1 MFNTY
6 LSTYYLKGGEDTSLV
21 VQWLKRHL
29 TMQETWVQSL
39 GQEDPLERGMA
50 NHSSILVWR
59 IPWTEEPSGLQV
71 MGSQTVRHD

>member
-29 TMQETWVQSL
+29 TMQEGAGL
-39 GQEDPLERGMA
+39 
-50 NHSSILVWR
+50 
-59 IPWTEEPSGLQV
+59 IP
-71 MGSQTVRHD
+71 